1 MCDFTGFAR
10 ASVQVLEDYAPN
22 TYTAAF
28 AMSKPWA
35 QAHWTCATDDSVTIV
50 GVTNPVLPLKFRMDR
65 LPVYRVQTC
74 SFL

>member
-28 AMSKPWA
+28 AISKPW
-35 QAHWTCATDDSVTIV
+35 QQ
-50 GVTNPVLPLKFRMDR
+50 VLRHIGLVPRTTALR
-65 LPVYRVQTC
+65 LLVSQTLF
-74 SFL
+74 SR